1 MGMIQNGKV
10 VVDGGL
16 LAANTVAA
24 HSIIAGSITTR
35 ELTVGTIT
43 SGFNTEHAGK
53 MQFTETGLAM
63 TGGTIAMDAKSNL
76 NLTGGSINLNGGVFT
91 IGSGNFNIDAQGN
104 VTIKGNITATEG
116 NIGGWTI
123 ETNSLYAG
131 SGASRVVLSTGNPT
145 YAIWAGNETAANAP
159 FRVSK
164 NGAFVA
170 TSADITGKITSSSGS
185 IGGWTL
191 ATGHMY
197 SGSDTSSIYLSTTDS
212 TYRIWAGGATASSAP
227 FRVGKNGSLYAS
239 NAEITGKI
247 TSTNADITGKITA
260 SSGTIGGWT
269 IGTNS
274 LYAGSGTNRVALST
288 GNSTYTIWAG
298 SETAANAPFRVT
310 KDGKVYLTRV
320 MALANEGDTTPTE
333 VNLSNVSFWRIDS
346 AWKRAVKSMSV
357 ANNTLTITLNDNTT
371 VNFKK
376 AAIGSL
382 VGSGG
387 GTDNFTV
394 SYIEGYMGPGTGTV
408 IKSGNVKMKLNSEI
422 YNASSSVTAS
432 FDGTAYATLPVGDV
446 YTQGKT
452 DGANNIK
459 NSITLTST
467 GWQTGGRNIVAS
479 NYGQS
484 YTVELPAFSTSG
496 GTSFTNNKTTVY
508 FTTSSVNVPLKT
520 VEVDAS
526 SVYTAGYDAGSGTGY
541 NTGYAAGKEAYKPT
555 IINRTG
561 YDTDAKT
568 VTVRALNSH
577 QDLLTGVAIDASEI
591 YEAGRAAGRA
601 EMGIIRNG
609 NTVTVGVSD
618 TKTMRAYLFDTHR
631 VVTGPSYNFTPGTVF
646 TSLAGTYY
654 YGDNVSLGGSAAVRW
669 E

>member
-1 MGMIQNGKV
+1 
-10 VVDGGL
+10 
-16 LAANTVAA
+16 
-24 HSIIAGSITTR
+24 
-35 ELTVGTIT
+35 
-43 SGFNTEHAGK
+43 

-63 TGGTIAMDAKSNL
+63 TGGTIAMDATSNL

-104 VTIKGNITATEG
+104 VTIKGNVTATEG
-116 NIGGWTI
+116 TIGGWKV
-123 ETNSLYAG
+123 NQYSLYSG
-131 SGASRVVLSTGNPT
+131 SGTRRVALTTDTSD
-145 YAIWAGNETAANAP
+145 YAIWAGDE
-159 FRVSK
+159 
-164 NGAFVA
+164 
-170 TSADITGKITSSSGS
+170 
-185 IGGWTL
+185 
-191 ATGHMY
+191 
-197 SGSDTSSIYLSTTDS
+197 
-212 TYRIWAGGATASSAP
+212 TASSAP

-239 NAEITGKI
+239 NAEITGTI

-260 SSGTIGGWT
+260 SSGAIGGWT
-269 IGTNS
+269 IGTDS

-288 GNSTYTIWAG
+288 GNSTYAIWAG
-298 SETAANAPFRVT
+298 NETAANAPFRVT

-526 SVYTAGYDAGSGTGY
+526 SVYEAGYNAGSGTGY

-555 IINRTG
+555 IINRTS

-591 YEAGRAAGRA
+591 YEAGWAAAVAKIARDGN
-601 EMGIIRNG
+601 II
-609 NTVTVGVSD
+609 
-618 TKTMRAYLFDTHR
+618 K
-631 VVTGPSYNFTPGTVF
+631 GPSSTVDQQADLFTIT
-646 TSLAGTYY
+646 A
-654 YGDNVSLGGSAAVRW
+654 GGSLNNITNTQRNYFNVNGHAYAYINGTNVASKFISKSTNINVGQ
-669 E
+669 